1 MLRYAAT
8 VVGQFFGH
16 THLDEFE
23 VFYDETNTSLPVKW
37 GFFFLSILLY
47 ENCICSFV
55 AMGPSVTTYSNYNM
69 GYRIYT
75 IDGDYAETTNVSSFV
90 VAIQI

>member
-1 MLRYAAT
+1 
-8 VVGQFFGH
+8 
-16 THLDEFE
+16 
-23 VFYDETNTSLPVKW
+23 
-37 GFFFLSILLY
+37 
-47 ENCICSFV
+47 
-55 AMGPSVTTYSNYNM
+55 MGPSVTTYSNYNM